1 LILAVF
7 FIGLFL
13 VLWALFYAA
22 LPLLRRAGALAAHVL
37 ARAADRYTRVASL
50 TTRYGGYLPII
61 VVAVAGAVLIT
72 WSADEF
78 IDLAEAVHARNPKIQ
93 NLDAMA
99 HARAVALR
107 TPGAT
112 TFFVAMTR
120 LGGPVGLAIISVA
133 VAIVLAIKK
142 RYRWLIYLAVTAGG
156 GSLVN
161 MELKRH
167 FARAR
172 PTLAEWLRQ
181 VHGYSFPSGHAMGS
195 TVVFGALSY
204 LAFRTI
210 KRSKWR
216 AAALALAWTLI
227 IAISL
232 SRVYLG
238 VHWFSDICA
247 GIIVGT
253 LWVAVT
259 TVVYETLRRLR
270 LLRAIRVN
278 AP

>member
-1 LILAVF
+1 MILAAF
-7 FIGLFL
+7 FIGVFF

-22 LPLLRRAGALAAHVL
+22 LPLLRRAGALAAHLL

-50 TTRYGGYLPII
+50 TTRYGRYLPIF
-61 VVAVAGAVLIT
+61 VVLLAGALLIT
-72 WSADEF
+72 WAGDQF
-78 IDLAEAVHARNPKIQ
+78 IDLAEAVHERNPIIQ
-93 NLDAMA
+93 NLDTLA

-107 TPGAT
+107 SPGAT
-112 TFFVAMTR
+112 TFFVTMTR
-120 LGGPVGLAIISVA
+120 IGGPVGLAIISVA
-133 VAIVLAIKK
+133 VAIVLAVKR
-142 RYRWLIYLAVTAGG
+142 RYRWLLYLAVTAGG
-156 GSLVN
+156 GSLLN

-172 PTLAEWLRQ
+172 PALAEMLRQ
-181 VHGYSFPSGHAMGS
+181 AHGYSFPSGHAMGS
-195 TVVFGALSY
+195 MVVFGALSY

-227 IAISL
+227 SAVSL

-247 GIIVGT
+247 GIIVGA
-253 LWVAVT
+253 LWVGVT

-270 LLRAIRVN
+270 MLRAIRVS